1 MFVKQLLLQVRKDKM
16 KKYILKRVLQLIPI
30 LLGLSILTFLLLYIS
45 PGDPAQKKLVSME
58 AMITD
63 ELLEQMRE
71 EMGLNRPFWQQYADW
86 LVGILHGDFGTC
98 YRDGLPVADKLFR
111 ALKNTAI
118 LGGTSMLLAML
129 LAIPFGIYSA
139 VHQNKII
146 DYLIRFISFVGNS
159 IPSFLLA
166 VLLMYFFC
174 VKLKLFPVVAKKNGL
189 KEMVLPAIA
198 LAVPVISRFT
208 RQVRAEVL
216 DQMGR
221 DYVHGLR
228 SRGVRERYILC
239 RNVLRS
245 VLVSIVTLAGL
256 SLGSMMAGSV
266 VIETIFG
273 WQGIGKLVM
282 DSITARDYPVVQGFV
297 LIFGTIYVMV
307 NLITDLSYH
316 FLDPRI
322 KKEN

>member
-1 MFVKQLLLQVRKDKM
+1 M

-118 LGGTSMLLAML
+118 LGGTSMLFAML

-174 VKLKLFPVVAKKNGL
+174 VKLKLFPVVAK
-189 KEMVLPAIA
+189 
-198 LAVPVISRFT
+198 
-208 RQVRAEVL
+208 
-216 DQMGR
+216 
-221 DYVHGLR
+221 
-228 SRGVRERYILC
+228 
-239 RNVLRS
+239 
-245 VLVSIVTLAGL
+245 
-256 SLGSMMAGSV
+256 
-266 VIETIFG
+266 
-273 WQGIGKLVM
+273 
-282 DSITARDYPVVQGFV
+282 
-297 LIFGTIYVMV
+297 
-307 NLITDLSYH
+307 
-316 FLDPRI
+316 
-322 KKEN
+322 